1 MHLQTVTIS
10 SSYAVVQ
17 PLQHWGLNLEAD
29 LCNSPCS
36 LVLRLS
42 LKITLFIVYTV
53 NNSQAPV
60 CFESPPRDVES
71 SAGVCG
77 GKRGERKTPN
87 GRKRGQRGLKSK
99 GSTVK
104 IT

>member
-1 MHLQTVTIS
+1 MQ
-10 SSYAVVQ
+10 Q
-17 PLQHWGLNLEAD
+17 PMQ
-29 LCNSPCS
+29 

-87 GRKRGQRGLKSK
+87 GRKRGQRGLKRDRSEDDVSSRGAREK
-99 GSTVK
+99 VPSASPGAAMSWGSNELRL
-104 IT
+104 